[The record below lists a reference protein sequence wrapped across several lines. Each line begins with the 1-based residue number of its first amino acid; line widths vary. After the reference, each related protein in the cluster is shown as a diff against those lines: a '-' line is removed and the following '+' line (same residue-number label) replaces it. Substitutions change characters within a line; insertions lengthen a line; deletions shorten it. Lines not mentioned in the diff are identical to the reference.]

1 MISLDGVVSFWL
13 KQVHQKTASGQDT
26 CVIPMSLG
34 PKIPTST
41 RARPQSDDR
50 SDPFFWWPGLFGPK
64 KWSRFFWGIP
74 KGHGLKKLD
83 ISGIHPELGE
93 FRSGEALGKTR
104 WKHWLFNRDPH
115 NGLLQSSILLGST
128 GIIPYK
134 LWTTR
139 VLDTA
144 QIKTEKILKISSIV
158 TQWKEGNFFNNYT
171 PENEELEPTKHPMKQ
186 ENHLNHPPSFL
197 GFKMLI
203 FRGVN
208 HPKNCGSWRSWG
220 WLNGFHT
227 TRPLQLN
234 KKHLLLFMSSTYAT
248 FKQIIPKWRFVMLI
262 SWFLGQ
268 TMAG

>member
-13 KQVHQKTASGQDT
+13 KQMHQKTPNGQDT

-41 RARPQSDDR
+41 RASGHK
-50 SDPFFWWPGLFGPK
+50 WWPCEVIHIFGDLAFLGRK
-64 KWSRFFWGIP
+64 KSSRFFLRNP
-74 KGHGLKKLD
+74 KGSRLEAVRN
-83 ISGIHPELGE
+83 SHPEL
-93 FRSGEALGKTR
+93 GEALGKTK
-104 WKHWLFNRDPH
+104 WKHWLFNKDPH

-128 GIIPYK
+128 GIIPFK

-171 PENEELEPTKHPMKQ
+171 PENEQLEPTNHPIKK

-208 HPKNCGSWRSWG
+208 HPKIKCVLKILR
-220 WLNGFHT
+220 
-227 TRPLQLN
+227 
-234 KKHLLLFMSSTYAT
+234 STYY
-248 FKQIIPKWRFVMLI
+248 
-262 SWFLGQ
+262 
-268 TMAG
+268 